1 MLLWHKEELERTV
14 PLHMVSHR
22 KLSAHT
28 QALLAGRRRT
38 RVTIQLLVV
47 VVTMASVGCDRLPF
61 GYTSIGDVVRKAGSY
76 EGKTVKLRGTV
87 TDVVQLPLAEIR
99 YYVLRQDDAEVVVFA
114 RENVPAS
121 GDEVSVVGTVSSVA
135 IVGAT
140 SIGLH
145 LTEQR
150 RW

>member
-1 MLLWHKEELERTV
+1 MV
-14 PLHMVSHR
+14 PHR

-38 RVTIQLLVV
+38 RVTTQLLVA